1 MMWRVHANT
10 SFQFIYSQNLEMKS
24 IILYLFLS
32 FSSLGVFANLIS
44 FEGRV
49 IDGQSKETLPGALVT
64 IPDLKISAV
73 TDQDGKFIFNNIP
86 GKGKFLIE
94 VRYIGYKTLIQ
105 TVDFSLNSA
114 LEFALFPSMIEAKEV
129 VVTGTAFSSDNR
141 KNSTAVAS
149 VTKDQLI
156 NHPSGNL
163 VDAIAKVPGVSQV
176 TTGGGISKPVIR
188 GLSSNRVLTLVD
200 GAKQEGQQWGD
211 EHGLEVDQYSA
222 ERVEVLR
229 GAASLL
235 YGSDALGGVI
245 NVLEPL
251 PSPEGQL
258 RGEVL
263 SSYQSNNGLSGS
275 SAMLQGNTNGF
286 IWRGRGSVKNAFS
299 YKAPDGRIA
308 NTGYN
313 ETNFSGQLGLNKKWG
328 YTHLNLSSFRNNIGL
343 PDFARNTN
351 GDFEDGNGS
360 VLSDKQL
367 KSRTLFLPFQDIRHY
382 KLALNSHVLLGNGRL
397 RTIMA
402 FQDNQR
408 RELADNRSK
417 PSLFFDLKT
426 YSADFKYYINENKGW
441 EPVIGLSAA
450 LQENRNKA
458 EEMLIPD
465 YSSNELGMFAYA
477 KKSWESTT
485 FNMGLRFD
493 YRSITG
499 EQMLVAGSPKFN
511 NFSNNFSNL
520 SGALGFT
527 KEFNDHLNF
536 KMNLGSA
543 FRSPNIAELSS
554 DGVHEGTFRYEIG
567 NNNLNPENSYYGDFA
582 FEFNNN
588 AISASLGAFNN
599 YIDNYIYNRQINNE
613 TILVDGE
620 SFPVHRFVQD
630 NANLSGIEAS
640 LTLHPAEVI
649 HFENSFSYTRGVN
662 RATDKALPFIP
673 AAVLRN
679 ELRLEPEFK
688 GSLKGTYF
696 SVALDNV
703 FGQNRVDYFE
713 SPTGAYSLVNL
724 AAGTTF
730 MFKKQPL
737 RLNISAN
744 NLFDKAYYDHLSR
757 FKPGRLDEAN
767 PTAGYYNQGRNI
779 SVGLYLP
786 FVFK

>member
-1 MMWRVHANT
+1 
-10 SFQFIYSQNLEMKS
+10 MKS
-24 IILYLFLS
+24 IILYLVFILS
-32 FSSLGVFANLIS
+32 FFSASANVISL
-44 FEGRV
+44 EGRV
-49 IDGQSKETLPGALVT
+49 IDGQTKETLPGALVT
-64 IPDLKISAV
+64 IPDLKISV
-73 TDQDGKFIFNNIP
+73 ITNGSGQFIFNNIP
-86 GKGKFLIE
+86 DRGKFLVEI
-94 VRYIGYKTLIQ
+94 RYIGYKTLIQ
-105 TVDFSLNSA
+105 TVDFSIKSV

-141 KNSTAVAS
+141 KNSTAVSS
-149 VTKDQLI
+149 VSKDQLI

-163 VDAIAKVPGVSQV
+163 VDAIAKIPGVSQV
-176 TTGGGISKPVIR
+176 TTGGISKPVIR
-188 GLSSNRVLTLVD
+188 GLSYNRVVTLVD

-251 PSPEGQL
+251 PSPEGQI
-258 RGEVL
+258 RGEL
-263 SSYQSNNGLSGS
+263 LTSYQSNNGLSGS
-275 SAMLQGNTNGF
+275 SAMLQGNSEGF
-286 IWRGRGSVKNAFS
+286 IWRARGSVKNAFS

-313 ETNFSGQLGLNKKWG
+313 ETNFSGQLGVNKKWG
-328 YTHLNLSSFRNNIGL
+328 YAHLNLSSFRNNVGL
-343 PDFARNTN
+343 PDFARNADGN
-351 GDFEDGNGS
+351 FEDDNGA

-382 KLALNSHVLLGNGRL
+382 KIAFNSHVLLGNGRL
-397 RTIMA
+397 RTILA
-402 FQDNQR
+402 YQDNQR
-408 RELADNRSK
+408 RELEDDRTN

-426 YSADFKYYINENKGW
+426 YSSDFKYYFNENNGW

-450 LQENRNKA
+450 TQDNKNKA
-458 EEMLIPD
+458 EELLIPD
-465 YSSNELGMFAYA
+465 YNSNELGIFAYA

-493 YRSITG
+493 RRSITG
-499 EQMLVAGSPKFN
+499 EQMSEGGNSKFN
-511 NFSNNFSNL
+511 NFSNSFSNL

-536 KMNLGSA
+536 KANLGSA

-567 NNNLNPENSYYGDFA
+567 NNDLSPENSYYGDFA

-588 AISASLGAFNN
+588 TISASIGAFNN
-599 YIDNYIYNRQINNE
+599 YINNYIYNRQNGNE
-613 TILVDGE
+613 TILVDTE
-620 SFPVHRFVQD
+620 TFPVYRFIQD
-630 NANLSGIEAS
+630 NANLAGIEAS
-640 LTLHPAEVI
+640 LTLHPAELI

-662 RATDKALPFIP
+662 RATDRALPFIP

-679 ELRLEPEFK
+679 ELRLEPDFK
-688 GSLKGTYF
+688 GGLKRTYF

-703 FGQNRVDYFE
+703 FRQNRVDNFE
-713 SPTGAYSLVNL
+713 TPTGAYSLVNL
-724 AAGTTF
+724 AMGTTF
-730 MFKKQPL
+730 MLKNQPL
-737 RLNISAN
+737 RVNISAN

-757 FKPGRLDEAN
+757 FKPGRLDEADLN
-767 PTAGYYNQGRNI
+767 AGYFNQGRNI

-786 FVFK
+786 FVF